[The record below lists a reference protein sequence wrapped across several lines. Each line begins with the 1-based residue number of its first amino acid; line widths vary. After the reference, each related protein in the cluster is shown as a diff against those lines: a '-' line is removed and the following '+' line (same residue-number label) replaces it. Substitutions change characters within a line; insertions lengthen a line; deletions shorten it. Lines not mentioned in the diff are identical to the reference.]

1 MNMKYINLKHSKKS
15 KGGEKM
21 SKDNNTIAAI
31 FWTSIVF
38 VQGIGALVAS
48 LYI

>member
-1 MNMKYINLKHSKKS
+1 MKYINLKQSKKS

-21 SKDNNTIAAI
+21 CKDNAIAAI

>member
-1 MNMKYINLKHSKKS
+1 MKYINLKHSKKS

-21 SKDNNTIAAI
+21 SKDTAIAAI

>member
-1 MNMKYINLKHSKKS
+1 MNMKYINLKQSKKS

-21 SKDNNTIAAI
+21 SKDNAIAAI